1 MKNLYIDFDG
11 VICNTIEI
19 TYKMMEEAGIDKSD
33 DSKIVEFYK
42 NLDWDNVLSTCDI
55 INDGMENIKKIISSG
70 KFDVSIL
77 THVNSMNEIT
87 AKVKFIRKYLR
98 DVTII
103 PVPKSISKT
112 KMINARFSILVDDYP
127 VNLDEWKEAGG
138 IGVRFDLDMDGKG
151 YLVINHLDELLELF

>member
-19 TYKMMEEAGIDKSD
+19 TYNMLDEAKIDKSNIE
-33 DSKIVEFYK
+33 KVTEFYES
-42 NLDWDNVLSTCDI
+42 LDWQHVLENCEI
-55 INDGMENIKKIISSG
+55 INNSMENIKKIMSSG
-70 KFDVSIL
+70 KFNVAIL
-77 THVNSMNEIT
+77 THVNSMNEIIQ
-87 AKVKFIRKYLR
+87 KVKFIRKYLR

-127 VNLDEWKEAGG
+127 VNLNEWKEAGG

-151 YLVINHLDELLELF
+151 FLVIDHLDELLELF

>member
-19 TYKMMEEAGIDKSD
+19 TYKMLDEAKIDKN
-33 DSKIVEFYK
+33 DSEKITEFYE
-42 NLDWDNVLSTCDI
+42 NLDWEHVLEGCEI
-55 INDGMENIKKIISSG
+55 INNSMENIQKIMSSG
-70 KFDVSIL
+70 KFNVAIL
-77 THVNSMNEIT
+77 THVNSMNEIIQ
-87 AKVKFIRKYLR
+87 KVKFIRKYLR

-103 PVPKSISKT
+103 PVPKEISKT

-127 VNLDEWKEAGG
+127 VNLNEWKEAGG

-151 YLVINHLDELLELF
+151 FLVINHLDELLELF

>member
-19 TYKMMEEAGIDKSD
+19 TYKMLDEAKIDLSD
-33 DSKIVEFYK
+33 RQKVTEFYEY
-42 NLDWDNVLSTCDI
+42 LDWEHVLENCEI
-55 INDGMENIKKIISSG
+55 INNAMENIKKIMSSG
-70 KFDVSIL
+70 KFNVAIL
-77 THVNSMNEIT
+77 THVNSMNEVIQ
-87 AKVKFIRKYLR
+87 KVKFIRKYLR

-103 PVPKSISKT
+103 PVPKEISKT
-112 KMINARFSILVDDYP
+112 RMINARFSILVDDYP

-151 YLVINHLDELLELF
+151 FLVINHLDELLELF

>member
-19 TYKMMEEAGIDKSD
+19 TYKMLDEAKIDKSD
-33 DSKIVEFYK
+33 IKKVTDFYEG
-42 NLDWDNVLSTCDI
+42 LDWASILESCEI
-55 INDGMENIKKIISSG
+55 INDAMDNIKKLMSSG
-70 KFDVSIL
+70 KFNVAIL
-77 THVNSMNEIT
+77 THVNSINEVIQ
-87 AKVKFIRKYLR
+87 KVKFIRKYLR

-112 KMINARFSILVDDYP
+112 RMINARFSILVDDYP
-127 VNLDEWKEAGG
+127 VNLNEWKEAGG

-151 YLVINHLDELLELF
+151 FLVIDHLDELLELF

>member
-19 TYKMMEEAGIDKSD
+19 TYKMLDEANIDKSD
-33 DSKIVEFYK
+33 SEKITKFYE
-42 NLDWDNVLSTCDI
+42 NLDWQHVLEGCEI
-55 INDGMENIKKIISSG
+55 INNSMENIQKIMSSG
-70 KFDVSIL
+70 KFNVAIL
-77 THVNSMNEIT
+77 THVNSMNEIIQ
-87 AKVKFIRKYLR
+87 KVKFIRKYLR

-103 PVPKSISKT
+103 PVPKEISKT

-127 VNLDEWKEAGG
+127 VNLNEWKEAGG

-151 YLVINHLDELLELF
+151 FLVINHLDELLELF

>member
-19 TYKMMEEAGIDKSD
+19 TYKMLDEANINKSD
-33 DSKIVEFYK
+33 GQKVTNFYES
-42 NLDWDNVLSTCDI
+42 LDWEHVLEKCEI
-55 INDGMENIKKIISSG
+55 INDAMENIKKIMSSG
-70 KFDVSIL
+70 KFNVAIL
-77 THVNSMNEIT
+77 THVNSMNEIIQ
-87 AKVKFIRKYLR
+87 KVKFIRKYLR

-103 PVPKSISKT
+103 PVPKEISKT
-112 KMINARFSILVDDYP
+112 RMINARFSILVDDYP

-151 YLVINHLDELLELF
+151 FLVIDHLDELLKLF

>member
-19 TYKMMEEAGIDKSD
+19 TYKMLDEAKIDKSD
-33 DSKIVEFYK
+33 IKRVTDFYEG
-42 NLDWDNVLSTCDI
+42 LDWASILESCEI
-55 INDGMENIKKIISSG
+55 INDAMDNIKKLMSSG
-70 KFDVSIL
+70 KFNVAIL
-77 THVNSMNEIT
+77 THVNSINEVIQ
-87 AKVKFIRKYLR
+87 KVKFIRKYLR

-112 KMINARFSILVDDYP
+112 RMINARFSILVDDYP
-127 VNLDEWKEAGG
+127 VNLNEWKEAGG

-151 YLVINHLDELLELF
+151 FLVIDHLDELLELF

>member
-19 TYKMMEEAGIDKSD
+19 TYKMLDEAKIDKN
-33 DSKIVEFYK
+33 DSKKITEFYEK
-42 NLDWDNVLSTCDI
+42 LDWENVLEGCEI
-55 INDGMENIKKIISSG
+55 INDAMDNIKKIMSSG
-70 KFDVSIL
+70 KFNVAIL
-77 THVNSMNEIT
+77 THVNSMNEIIQ
-87 AKVKFIRKYLR
+87 KVKFIRKYLR

-103 PVPKSISKT
+103 PVPKLISKT
-112 KMINARFSILVDDYP
+112 RMINARFSILVDDYP

-151 YLVINHLDELLELF
+151 FLVINHLDELLELF

>member
-19 TYKMMEEAGIDKSD
+19 TYKMLDEAKIDKSNREEVM
-33 DSKIVEFYK
+33 SFYE
-42 NLDWDNVLSTCDI
+42 NLDWENVLENCGI
-55 INDGMENIKKIISSG
+55 INNAMENIKKIMSSG
-70 KFDVSIL
+70 KFNVAIL
-77 THVNSMNEIT
+77 THVNSMNEVIQ
-87 AKVKFIRKYLR
+87 KVKFIRKYLR

-103 PVPKSISKT
+103 PVPKEISKT
-112 KMINARFSILVDDYP
+112 RMINARFSILVDDYP

-151 YLVINHLDELLELF
+151 FLVINHLDELLELF

>member
-19 TYKMMEEAGIDKSD
+19 TYKMLDEAKIDKND
-33 DSKIVEFYK
+33 RQKVTEFYE
-42 NLDWDNVLSTCDI
+42 NLDWEHVLEGCEI
-55 INDGMENIKKIISSG
+55 INDAMDNIKKIMSSG
-70 KFDVSIL
+70 KFNVAIL
-77 THVNSMNEIT
+77 THVNSMNEIIQ
-87 AKVKFIRKYLR
+87 KVKFIRNYLR

-103 PVPKSISKT
+103 PVPKEISKT

-127 VNLDEWKEAGG
+127 VNLNEWKEAGG

-151 YLVINHLDELLELF
+151 FLVINHLDELLELF